1 MLTCHI
7 PLNLSPPGHLSCF
20 CCEIFFRILT
30 QPSCFFFFF
39 FNSWM
44 IFHCVYLSSSMNMC
58 SFCGDHLG
66 CVCRP
71 GRSEAGHRNACWDQE
86 RLHLSLKGKAVGE
99 AGDPDMSSSV
109 TEQFDQPCW
118 ILTSAL
124 VCPSLM
130 HTYTFVSGCLEMPLS
145 FLLLLFLTC
154 YKKPIVS

>member
-20 CCEIFFRILT
+20 CCEIFFCILT
-30 QPSCFFFFF
+30 QPSCFFFF

-86 RLHLSLKGKAVGE
+86 RLHLSLKGKGS
-99 AGDPDMSSSV
+99 GGGWGPGY
-109 TEQFDQPCW
+109 EQFSHRAVW
-118 ILTSAL
+118 SAL
-124 VCPSLM
+124 LD
-130 HTYTFVSGCLEMPLS
+130 TYLCSCLSITHARLHFCLGMSWNASQL
-145 FLLLLFLTC
+145 
-154 YKKPIVS
+154 PIVVIFNML

>member
-30 QPSCFFFFF
+30 QPSCFFFF

-86 RLHLSLKGKAVGE
+86 RLHLSLKGKGS
-99 AGDPDMSSSV
+99 GGGWGPGY
-109 TEQFDQPCW
+109 EQFSHRAVW
-118 ILTSAL
+118 SAL
-124 VCPSLM
+124 LD
-130 HTYTFVSGCLEMPLS
+130 TYLCSCLSITHARLHFCLGMSWNASQL
-145 FLLLLFLTC
+145 
-154 YKKPIVS
+154 PIVVIFNML